1 MTRLAVTGNH
11 ASEQAMAELDGDG
24 SGSVSKQ
31 EFESWYHEKLTS
43 MTRSPLDVLF
53 ATTRQEVGSVTMT
66 SLVAPHSLN
75 SVNSGY

>member
-1 MTRLAVTGNH
+1 
-11 ASEQAMAELDGDG
+11 MAELDGDG

-53 ATTRQEVGSVTMT
+53 ATTRQEVGSVMMT
-66 SLVAPHSLN
+66 SLVALHSLN
-75 SVNSGY
+75 SVNSAY